1 MQSAE
6 MEKTRPSSDIMGAR
20 ARGGLQ
26 LGGKADYKSSS
37 HIPQTTYTPSAG
49 PGRNYSLRNCP
60 LPHARE
66 KPQNYAQK
74 APKERDFKIFLRKTP
89 NPPLAGP
96 DRD

>member
-26 LGGKADYKSSS
+26 LGEKKRTISTSS

-89 NPPLAGP
+89 NPPGWP
-96 DRD
+96 